1 MGDILLGVVN
11 AIAVIA
17 LAAITYW
24 YARSTSRMLAQ
35 MQAQAEATAQQAEA
49 TQATLDL
56 IRRAALPEW
65 DMRLSFNPQEVLL
78 NITNNGE
85 SPGRNIQAK
94 LVPNPPGEKKA
105 ALHSDVPLANVVT
118 PPGGNFLLRLTS
130 EDPPYEGTLVI
141 RSTGRWGAEAITR
154 WHIRLHRRDYGHR
167 ELELIV
173 LGRTTEFCNIKG
185 LTAGSA

>member
-65 DMRLSFNPQEVLL
+65 DISFVDTSSMRSCSS
-78 NITNNGE
+78 GM
-85 SPGRNIQAK
+85 SC
-94 LVPNPPGEKKA
+94 A
-105 ALHSDVPLANVVT
+105 A
-118 PPGGNFLLRLTS
+118 R
-130 EDPPYEGTLVI
+130 
-141 RSTGRWGAEAITR
+141 
-154 WHIRLHRRDYGHR
+154 
-167 ELELIV
+167 
-173 LGRTTEFCNIKG
+173 
-185 LTAGSA
+185 

>member
-1 MGDILLGVVN
+1 MLRLDRSHVRTIRRRRGVIIMGDILLGVVN

-118 PPGGNFLLRLTS
+118 PP
-130 EDPPYEGTLVI
+130 
-141 RSTGRWGAEAITR
+141 
-154 WHIRLHRRDYGHR
+154 
-167 ELELIV
+167 
-173 LGRTTEFCNIKG
+173 
-185 LTAGSA
+185 